1 MRPSQSPEPIPIST
15 IGAAEDLE
23 AQGVLEVVVPDLSAA
38 LAFYCSLGF
47 TIVRETPTFVTLRW
61 DTTLLF
67 VAQNSKAT
75 TAPRWASLR
84 IIVPDVDAIWSHVL
98 QQQLPIGVPIDDRP
112 YGLRDFTVMDPAGF
126 EIRFAQI
133 LK

>member
-1 MRPSQSPEPIPIST
+1 MST
-15 IGAAEDLE
+15 IGSLDELK
-23 AQGVLEVVVPDLSAA
+23 AQGVLEVVVPDLTAA
-38 LAFYCSLGF
+38 LAFYRRLGF
-47 TIVRETPTFVTLRW
+47 TTERETPTFVTLRW

-67 VAQNSKAT
+67 VAQNSDAT

-84 IIVPDVDAIWSHVL
+84 IIVPDVNAIWSHVQ
-98 QQQLPIGVPIDDRP
+98 QQQLPIGVPIDDRA
-112 YGLRDFTVMDPAGF
+112 YGLRDFTFKDPAGF

>member
-1 MRPSQSPEPIPIST
+1 MST
-15 IGAAEDLE
+15 IGSLDELK
-23 AQGVLEVVVPDLSAA
+23 AQGVLEVVVPDIGAA
-38 LAFYCSLGF
+38 LAFYRRLGF
-47 TIVRETPTFVTLRW
+47 TTERETPTFVTLRW

-67 VAQNSKAT
+67 VAQNSDAT

-84 IIVPDVDAIWSHVL
+84 IIVPDVDAIWSHLL
-98 QQQLPIGVPIDDRP
+98 QQQLPVSVPIGDRP
-112 YGLRDFTVMDPAGF
+112 YGLRDFTVKDPAGF

>member
-1 MRPSQSPEPIPIST
+1 MTT
-15 IGAAEDLE
+15 IGSLDELK
-23 AQGVLEVVVPDLSAA
+23 AQGVLEVVVPDLTAA
-38 LAFYCSLGF
+38 LAFYRRLGF
-47 TIVRETPTFVTLRW
+47 TTERETPTFVTLRW

-67 VAQNSKAT
+67 VAQNSDAT

-98 QQQLPIGVPIDDRP
+98 QQQLSIGVPIGDRP
-112 YGLRDFTVMDPAGF
+112 YGLRDFTVKDPAGF

-133 LK
+133 LE

>member
-1 MRPSQSPEPIPIST
+1 MST
-15 IGAAEDLE
+15 IGSVDELK

-38 LAFYCSLGF
+38 LSFYRRLGF
-47 TIVRETPTFVTLRW
+47 TTERETPTFVTLRW

-67 VAQNSKAT
+67 VAQNSDAT

-112 YGLRDFTVMDPAGF
+112 YGLRDFTVKDPAGF
-126 EIRFAQI
+126 EVRFAQI
-133 LK
+133 LE

>member
-1 MRPSQSPEPIPIST
+1 MST
-15 IGAAEDLE
+15 IGSLDELK

-38 LAFYCSLGF
+38 LAFYRRLGF
-47 TIVRETPTFVTLRW
+47 ITERETPTFVTLRW

-67 VAQNSKAT
+67 VAQNSDAT

-84 IIVPDVDAIWSHVL
+84 IIVPDVDAIWSHVQ
-98 QQQLPIGVPIDDRP
+98 QQQLPIGAPIGDRP
-112 YGLRDFTVMDPAGF
+112 YGLRDFTVKDPAGF